1 MHVLDANELFWV
13 TSYTYDRIMEVGW
26 KNWPDAFALYFKLMK
41 QARIQQT
48 NQTYSLNEFLK
59 KWLWRWDERLKKAKD
74 ILKSLW
80 LVDDLNVRNEKWKI
94 MWHYIRVNYLIN
106 EEKIRTSG
114 ITYNLSTNGVSPGVD
129 ETQNRITPT
138 SGQTDA
144 NALSTKWI
152 NALNTKEQKIQKLS
166 ENLQRL
172 GLEQEVID
180 KAIEYDDV
188 KPWTKLRD
196 YKKIDSWVKQLR
208 EYWFNSKEWMIK
220 VLERSIVNLYQWI
233 TPIRER
239 ELKKKEEKP
248 NTLAYH

>member
-13 TSYTYDRIMEVGW
+13 TSYTYDRIMEIGW

-106 EEKIRTSG
+106 EEKVRTSG
-114 ITYNLSTNGVSPGVD
+114 ITYNLSTNGFSPGMD
-129 ETQNRITPT
+129 ETQNRITST

-144 NALSTKWI
+144 NALSTKIVNAWNTKEENSLAKFEEFWNRYPKKVKKKDAKRKFNSLSQTKQQLAIEALEKFKQTDQRKRGYIPDPTTYI
-152 NALNTKEQKIQKLS
+152 NQERREDEIETKEQKPS
-166 ENLQRL
+166 
-172 GLEQEVID
+172 
-180 KAIEYDDV
+180 
-188 KPWTKLRD
+188 
-196 YKKIDSWVKQLR
+196 
-208 EYWFNSKEWMIK
+208 
-220 VLERSIVNLYQWI
+220 
-233 TPIRER
+233 
-239 ELKKKEEKP
+239 
-248 NTLAYH
+248 TLVYH